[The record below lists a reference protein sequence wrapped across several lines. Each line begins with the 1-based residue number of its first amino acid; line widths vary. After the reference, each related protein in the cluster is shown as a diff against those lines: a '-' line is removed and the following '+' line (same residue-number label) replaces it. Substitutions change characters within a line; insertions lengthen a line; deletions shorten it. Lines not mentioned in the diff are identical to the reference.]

1 MYQPSQ
7 QVRYRGAIA
16 IIVDALPSVISYDY
30 LILCD
35 GICMPVAHSELENVT
50 I

>member
-1 MYQPSQ
+1 MYKVAQ
-7 QVRYRGAIA
+7 QVHYQGAIA

-35 GICMPVAHSELENVT
+35 GIYMPVAHSEIKE
-50 I
+50 

>member
-1 MYQPSQ
+1 MYKVAQ

-35 GICMPVAHSELENVT
+35 GICMPVAHSELE
-50 I
+50 IQ